1 MMHFEGDREL
11 PQAPATV
18 WQMLSDARF
27 LVQCVPDVESV
38 SAAQADWADCTI
50 RPGFAFVRG
59 SLKLTMHVAE
69 AAPEDRIRLLL
80 QTKGIGSSSDV
91 EASLGLTAQEG
102 GTHVHW
108 TVDIQN
114 VGGLLKAVPQGLMKA
129 AAQKVIADV
138 WSSVDAR
145 MRNP

>member
-1 MMHFEGDREL
+1 MMHFEGDRDL
-11 PQAPATV
+11 PQAPAAV

-38 SAAQADWADCTI
+38 SAAEADWAVCMI

-59 SLKLTMHVAE
+59 SLKLTIQVAE
-69 AAPEDRIRLLL
+69 ATPENRIRLLL

-91 EASLGLTAQEG
+91 EATLILAAQDEG
-102 GTHVHW
+102 TRVHW

-114 VGGLLKAVPQGLMKA
+114 VGGLLKMVPQGLMKA
-129 AAQKVIADV
+129 AAQKVMADV
-138 WSSVDAR
+138 WTSVDAR